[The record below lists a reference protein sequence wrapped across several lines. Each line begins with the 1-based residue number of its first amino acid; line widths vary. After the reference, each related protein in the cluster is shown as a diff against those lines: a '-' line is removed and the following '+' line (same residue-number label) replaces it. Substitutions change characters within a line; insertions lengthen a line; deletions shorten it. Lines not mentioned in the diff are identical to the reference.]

1 MPLDCAAGG
10 FGLLFEYRVEKSK
23 NATISDQ
30 VGTPALGGG
39 VGFFQEF
46 CVLGPYGIPVAA
58 GTVTAPSGNGG
69 PGETRR
75 IGGGVS
81 RLKTRKRVLSFAGID
96 PLKLFGQ
103 RESHLDVLEER
114 YPNVV
119 VVRGDEIILKGT
131 DDEIRS
137 LTAFFGELIDIART
151 GRVITEQDYR
161 RLLQKGGADNEVRY
175 APMDRDVV
183 VVGRSGQSIRPKTF
197 NQKQY
202 IEAILSHDIVFAI
215 GPAGTGKT
223 YLAVASA
230 VAALKR
236 KEVDRI
242 FLVRPVVEAGESLG
256 FLPGDFLAKLDPYM
270 RPVLDALFDM
280 IGPERTAK
288 FQENGTIEIAPLAYM
303 RGRTLNNAYVILD
316 EAQNTTKM
324 QMKMFL
330 TRLGDRAKAI
340 INGDITQIDLDPPS
354 RSGLVQAQRILSEV
368 DGIKF
373 IYLTSEDVVRHPL
386 VQRIIDAFAR
396 DDENM
401 EHPSR

>member
-1 MPLDCAAGG
+1 M
-10 FGLLFEYRVEKSK
+10 
-23 NATISDQ
+23 N
-30 VGTPALGGG
+30 
-39 VGFFQEF
+39 
-46 CVLGPYGIPVAA
+46 
-58 GTVTAPSGNGG
+58 
-69 PGETRR
+69 
-75 IGGGVS
+75 
-81 RLKTRKRVLSFAGID
+81 TRKRVLSFTGVD
-96 PLKLFGQ
+96 PFKLFGQ

-114 YPNVV
+114 YPGVV

-131 DDEIRS
+131 DDEVRS
-137 LTAFFGELIDIART
+137 LTAFFGEIIDIAKS

-161 RLLQKGGADNEVRY
+161 RILRMGSAGPESRY
-175 APMDRDVV
+175 AAADRDVV
-183 VVGRSGQSIRPKTF
+183 VVGRGGQSIRPKTL

-202 IEAILSHDIVFAI
+202 VEAILSHDIVFAI

-270 RPVLDALFDM
+270 RPVLDALYDM

-303 RGRTLNNAYVILD
+303 RGRTLNNAFVILD
-316 EAQNTTKM
+316 EAQNTTRM

-330 TRLGDRAKAI
+330 TRLGDRAKAL
-340 INGDITQIDLDPPS
+340 INGDVTQIDLDPPL
-354 RSGLVQAQRILSEV
+354 RSGLVQAQRILAEV
-368 DGIKF
+368 EGIKF
-373 IYLTSEDVVRHPL
+373 IYLTSDDVVRHPL

-396 DDENM
+396 DEETT
-401 EHPSR
+401 EHTRG

>member
-1 MPLDCAAGG
+1 
-10 FGLLFEYRVEKSK
+10 VK
-23 NATISDQ
+23 
-30 VGTPALGGG
+30 
-39 VGFFQEF
+39 
-46 CVLGPYGIPVAA
+46 
-58 GTVTAPSGNGG
+58 
-69 PGETRR
+69 TRR
-75 IGGGVS
+75 
-81 RLKTRKRVLSFAGID
+81 RVLSFAGVD

-103 RESHLDVLEER
+103 RERHLDVLEEK
-114 YPNVV
+114 YPGVV
-119 VVRGDEIILKGT
+119 TVRGDEIILRGG
-131 DDEIRS
+131 DEEIRA
-137 LTAFFGELIDIART
+137 LTAFFGELIDVAKT
-151 GRVITEQDYR
+151 GRVITEPEFR
-161 RLLQKGGADNEVRY
+161 RLLRADPPAGDRRGEIDRY
-175 APMDRDVV
+175 KELGRGVV
-183 VVGRSGQSIRPKTF
+183 LIDKSGQSIRARTL
-197 NQKQY
+197 NQHQY
-202 IEAILSHDIVFAI
+202 VEAIASHDIVFAI

-288 FQENGTIEIAPLAYM
+288 YQENGTIEIAPLAYM

-340 INGDITQIDLDPPS
+340 VNGDITQIDLDPPS
-354 RSGLVQAQRILSEV
+354 RSGLVEAQRILSGVE
-368 DGIKF
+368 GIRF
-373 IYLTSEDVVRHPL
+373 IYMTTEDVVRHPL

-396 DDENM
+396 DGDEA
-401 EHPSR
+401 EAPSE